1 MDRNQAIGLV
11 LISAMMLVYFTWL
24 APEPT
29 IPEQLPSSD
38 STEVVIT
45 ENNSTETTTD
55 FINNESSDSLTN
67 ELNEQKFGMFANA
80 ATGTEEHS
88 TLENDHIKVI
98 ISNKGARIRNVVLK
112 KFKTYDFSQLV
123 LLDEQSSQTSLI
135 IKHAGREIN
144 LNELYYS
151 VSERNLNDTT
161 QLTYTASVGTG
172 QQVKQI
178 YSFPETGYQIGY
190 KIQLIGLD
198 ALVDSD
204 QMTFVWNNNLKRLES
219 DLSVSRKKA
228 SINYYLSEGDFEDLG
243 LNSEDYD
250 EEAINTPMNW
260 VVMKQKFFTSG
271 IVAKKTFASGEFT
284 LSVNE
289 ADTSVVKTMNMAL
302 NIPISDLK
310 GDGGQFKYYFGPNNY
325 DIYEDVAPGF
335 SDNLDLGWTPV
346 NLVNKYVIIK
356 LFHFFEKYID
366 NYGIIILIL
375 VLVIKL
381 VLSPLS
387 YKSYVSMAKT
397 KVLKPELDKLKEKYG
412 DDAQKIQSEQ
422 MTLYRQVGVNPI
434 SGCIPMVL
442 QMPILFALFYFFP
455 NSIELRQQSFLWA
468 TDLSTYDSVF
478 TWTTHIPLLSDFYG
492 NHVSLFTLL
501 MTASTILYTWSN
513 NQVSSV
519 QGPMKSI
526 SYMMPIM
533 FLFFLNSFSAG
544 LTFYYFVANIV
555 TFAQQAIIRK
565 FVDEDK
571 IKAILDE
578 NRKNNVNKKKSK
590 FQQRLEGAMKA
601 SQETQKKKK
610 KK

>member
-29 IPEQLPSSD
+29 TPEQLPTND
-38 STEVVIT
+38 TTEVAISQEVPPDDSASYV
-45 ENNSTETTTD
+45 STQ
-55 FINNESSDSLTN
+55 IADSVTN
-67 ELNEQKFGMFANA
+67 QLNTQKFGMFAMA
-80 ATGTEEHS
+80 ATGVEEKT
-88 TLENDHIKVI
+88 TLENENIKVD
-98 ISNKGARIRNVVLK
+98 ISSKGASITNVVLK
-112 KFKTYDFSQLV
+112 DFKTYDFSPLV
-123 LLDEQSSQTSLI
+123 LLDENSSQTSLI
-135 IKHAGREIN
+135 VKHAGREIN
-144 LNELYYS
+144 LSDLYYS
-151 VSERNLNDTT
+151 MSKNNTNDTT
-161 QLTYTASVGTG
+161 YLTYRAVIGSG
-172 QQVKQI
+172 QEVKQI
-178 YSFPETGYQIGY
+178 YSFPKTGYQIGY
-190 KIQLIGLD
+190 KVQLVGLGG
-198 ALVDSD
+198 LVDSD
-204 QMTFVWNNNLKRLES
+204 QMQFVWNNKLKRLES
-219 DLSVSRKKA
+219 DISTSRTKT
-228 SINYYLSEGDFEDLG
+228 SITYYLSEEDFDDIG
-243 LNSEDYD
+243 LNSEEYD
-250 EEAINTPMNW
+250 EEEINSSLNW
-260 VVMKQKFFTSG
+260 AAMKQKFFISG
-271 IVAKKTFASGEFT
+271 IIAKKAFSKGKFT
-284 LSVNE
+284 LNVNIS
-289 ADTSVVKTMNMAL
+289 DTTVVKTANIAL
-302 NIPISDLK
+302 SIPVDHLK
-310 GDGGQFKYYFGPNNY
+310 GNGGEFNYYFGPNNY
-325 DIYEDVAPGF
+325 EILKKVAPGF
-335 SDNLDLGWTPV
+335 SENLDLGWPPV
-346 NLVNKYVIIK
+346 NLVNKYVTIK

-468 TDLSTYDSVF
+468 HDLSTYDSVLSLPF
-478 TWTTHIPLLSDFYG
+478 VIPFYG
-492 NHVSLFTLL
+492 DHVSLFTLL

-526 SYMMPIM
+526 TYMMPIM

-555 TFAQQAIIRK
+555 TFGQQAVIRR

-590 FQQRLEGAMKA
+590 FQQRIDDAMKA
-601 SQETQKKKK
+601 SKESQKKKK

>member
-11 LISAMMLVYFTWL
+11 LISAMMLVYFTWFT
-24 APEPT
+24 PEPT
-29 IPEQLPSSD
+29 APQQISPAD
-38 STEVVIT
+38 STTRIVTQDNATDI
-45 ENNSTETTTD
+45 STGFVAAELTD
-55 FINNESSDSLTN
+55 SATN
-67 ELNEQKFGMFANA
+67 ELNVQKFGMFANA
-80 ATGTEEHS
+80 AAGSEEQ
-88 TLENDHIKVI
+88 TILENDHIKVAF
-98 ISNKGARIRNVVLK
+98 SSKGARISNVVLK
-112 KFKTYDFSQLV
+112 DFKTYDFSPLV
-123 LLDEQSSQTSLI
+123 LLDENSSQTSLI
-135 IKHAGREIN
+135 IKHAGREVN
-144 LNELYYS
+144 LSELYYS
-151 VSERNLNDTT
+151 VAQKTTNDTT
-161 QLTYTASVGTG
+161 YLTYTAEVGSG
-172 QQVKQI
+172 QQVRQT
-178 YSFPETGYQIGY
+178 YAFPEAGYEIGY
-190 KIQLIGLD
+190 NIQFVRLD
-198 ALVDSD
+198 ALVSSE
-204 QMTFVWNNNLKRLES
+204 QVKFVWDNKLKRLED
-219 DLSVSRKKA
+219 DLKVSRTKTA
-228 SINYYLSEGDFEDLG
+228 INYYLSDEDFEDIG
-243 LNSEDYD
+243 LNSEGYD
-250 EEAINTPMNW
+250 HEEVNAPLNW
-260 VVMKQKFFTSG
+260 AVMKQKFFISG
-271 IVAKKTFASGEFT
+271 IVANKAFTNGKFT
-284 LSVNE
+284 LAVNE
-289 ADTSVVKTMNMAL
+289 DDSTVVKNTNMTL
-302 NIPISDLK
+302 TIPTDHLM
-310 GDGGQFKYYFGPNNY
+310 GDGGQFKYYFGPNNFA
-325 DIYEDVAPGF
+325 ILKKVAPGF
-335 SDNLDLGWTPV
+335 SDNLDLGWTPIS
-346 NLVNKYVIIK
+346 LVNKYVIIK
-356 LFHFFEKYID
+356 LFHFFEKYIS

-468 TDLSTYDSVF
+468 HDLSTYDSVLSLPF
-478 TWTTHIPLLSDFYG
+478 TIPFYG

-544 LTFYYFVANIV
+544 LTFYYFVANII
-555 TFAQQAIIRK
+555 TFGQQAVIRR

-578 NRKNNVNKKKSK
+578 NRKNNANKKTSK
-590 FQQRLEGAMKA
+590 FQQRLQDAMKS
-601 SQETQKKKK
+601 SQEAQKKKK

>member
-24 APEPT
+24 APKPT
-29 IPEQLPSSD
+29 VPEQLPESNF
-38 STEVVIT
+38 TEEVINQDT
-45 ENNSTETTTD
+45 NDDIVTD
-55 FINNESSDSLTN
+55 FVSSEPSDSLTN
-67 ELNEQKFGMFANA
+67 ELNQQKFGMFANA
-80 ATGTEEHS
+80 ATGIEEQT
-88 TLENDHIKVI
+88 TLENDNIKIAV
-98 ISNKGARIRNVVLK
+98 SNKGASIRSVVLK
-112 KFKTYDFSQLV
+112 DFKTYDFSPLV
-123 LLDEQSSQTSLI
+123 LLDENSSQTSLI
-135 IKHAGREIN
+135 VKHAGREIN
-144 LNELYYS
+144 LSELYYS
-151 VSERNLNDTT
+151 ASQRNINDTT
-161 QLTYTASVGTG
+161 YLTYSAEIGSG
-172 QQVKQI
+172 QQVKQT
-178 YSFPETGYQIGY
+178 YAFPETGYQIGY
-190 KIQLIGLD
+190 KIQFVGLD
-198 ALVDSD
+198 ALLSND
-204 QMTFVWNNNLKRLES
+204 QMKFVWDNKLKRLES
-219 DLSVSRKKA
+219 DLSMSRKKTA
-228 SINYYLSEGDFEDLG
+228 INYYLSEEDFEDLG
-243 LNSEDYD
+243 LNSEGYD
-250 EEAINTPMNW
+250 EDKVNEPLNW
-260 VVMKQKFFTSG
+260 AAMKQKFFISG
-271 IVAKKTFASGEFT
+271 IVADKEFT
-284 LSVNE
+284 GAKFTMDVNE
-289 ADTSVVKTMNMAL
+289 SDTTTVKTMNMTL
-302 NIPISDLK
+302 GIPVDHLS
-310 GDGGQFKYYFGPNNY
+310 GNGGRFKYYFGPNNY
-325 DIYEDVAPGF
+325 DILKNVASGF
-335 SDNLDLGWTPV
+335 SDNLDLGWPPV
-346 NLVNKYVIIK
+346 NFVNKYVIIK
-356 LFHFFEKYID
+356 LFHFFEKYIS

-375 VLVIKL
+375 VFVIKL

-434 SGCIPMVL
+434 SGCIPMIL

-468 TDLSTYDSVF
+468 TDLSTYDSVLSLPF
-478 TWTTHIPLLSDFYG
+478 EIPFYG
-492 NHVSLFTLL
+492 DHVSLFTLL

-513 NQVSSV
+513 NQVSSI

-555 TFAQQAIIRK
+555 TFGQQAIIRR

-601 SQETQKKKK
+601 SQEAQKKKK